1 MYAVQSAQMKLSG
14 QKKKLLQIDM
24 KTEENEIYVHIM
36 ISFHPSLSITSFSLL
51 GMNSIMLFRDLEPLS
66 TSSLLIWAG
75 IIWIVPVK
83 SQNPP
88 QGDLSHLNMAP
99 DFLEKNLSFSEL
111 KGSPFFLS
119 G

>member
-1 MYAVQSAQMKLSG
+1 
-14 QKKKLLQIDM
+14 
-24 KTEENEIYVHIM
+24 
-36 ISFHPSLSITSFSLL
+36 
-51 GMNSIMLFRDLEPLS
+51 MNLIRLFRDLEPLS

-75 IIWIVPVK
+75 IIWIDPGK

-99 DFLEKNLSFSEL
+99 DFLEKILSLPEL
-111 KGSPFFLS
+111 KGGPFLLS